1 MAVHKLALC
10 LLLLLGCAQAAFA
23 VPDFSPQRRVGYTT
37 GDQWEPALT
46 ADGHGHVYILFPQYG
61 PVSGCA
67 SCTAPSIALLVSN
80 DNGLSWE
87 PARPVLPSSTGQFD
101 PQIVGDPVDP
111 QTRYSS
117 WLQNNKRDA

>member
-67 SCTAPSIALLVSN
+67 SCTAPSIALLGSN
-80 DNGLSWE
+80 DNGLSLE
-87 PARPVLPSSTGQFD
+87 PGRRFLPSSPGKHE
-101 PQIVGDPVDP
+101 PPSGVDAASGP
-111 QTRYSS
+111 TAYYP
-117 WLQNNKRDA
+117 W